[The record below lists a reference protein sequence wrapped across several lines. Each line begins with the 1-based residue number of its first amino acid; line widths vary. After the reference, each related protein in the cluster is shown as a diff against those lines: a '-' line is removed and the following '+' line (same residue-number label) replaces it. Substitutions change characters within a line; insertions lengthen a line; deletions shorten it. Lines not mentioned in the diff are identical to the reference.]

1 MVELLE
7 LPDQCYAAAD
17 IMIIGSDS
25 CIFSTGIQKLSETS
39 PSVYTGAISENWLIN
54 QNPNGGYLMAI
65 LAKAMCDKSDKKS
78 TPIVTANYI
87 SRCRQ
92 RRIEVRVEQIS
103 VSKQFS
109 RYEARLLQDGA
120 EKIRAFGTFAAENL
134 ECTINRNESSAPELA
149 ERDFCFRMPPIPGYT
164 VFDNIDLLLDPP
176 CAGWLQG
183 KLIETSEN
191 RGWFRFGKQGNTIS
205 FPFCRSLFDAP
216 GGVCRPGGD
225 GLGADN

>member
-1 MVELLE
+1 MH
-7 LPDQCYAAAD
+7 
-17 IMIIGSDS
+17 
-25 CIFSTGIQKLSETS
+25 IFDRDTELSETS

-78 TPIVTANYI
+78 TPIITANYI
-87 SRCRQ
+87 SRCRPGW
-92 RRIEVRVEQIS
+92 IEVRVEQIS

-120 EKIRAFGTFAAENL
+120 EKTRAFGTFAAENL

-164 VFDNIDLLLDPP
+164 VFDNIDRAARPAL
-176 CAGWLQG
+176 CGMASG
-183 KLIETSEN
+183 K
-191 RGWFRFGKQGNTIS
+191 
-205 FPFCRSLFDAP
+205 AY
-216 GGVCRPGGD
+216 
-225 GLGADN
+225 